1 MESGTGLVL
10 SGGGAKGAYEVGV
23 CRALYEIGA
32 DSGITAISG
41 TSAGALNAVLIECM
55 GAEAAEVWRELEF
68 TDMADPDYGRIGRM
82 IGSLLSGSSDTL
94 SGQFSELIASGLP
107 FTQNRLSALIDRYI
121 DFDKLSRDIYITCV
135 RVRRKLIGAAER
147 NVEYFHINRLYPWY
161 DDEQKKQ
168 IILASAALPGFFC
181 GAEGM
186 RIKGHEG
193 IFFDGGYS
201 AAGDNTPIACLYEA
215 GFRRIIAVHL
225 EHSPDLSMQEGF
237 TGADIVNIV
246 PSEEL
251 GGIITGTLN
260 LNREKTDRDI
270 ELGYRDTM
278 AMKGEIQRLME

>member
-1 MESGTGLVL
+1 MDNGTGLVL
-10 SGGGAKGAYEVGV
+10 SGGGAKGAYEAGV
-23 CRALYEIGA
+23 YTALCEIGA

-41 TSAGALNAVLIECM
+41 TSAGALNAVLTECM
-55 GAEAAEVWRELEF
+55 GAEAANVWRELQF
-68 TDMADPDYGRIGRM
+68 SDMADPDYGRIGRM
-82 IGSLLSGSSDTL
+82 IGSLLTGGDTVN
-94 SGQFSELIASGLP
+94 GQFSELIASGLP
-107 FTQNRLSALIDRYI
+107 FTQNRLSALMDRYI
-121 DFDKLSRDIYITCV
+121 DFDKLQRDIYITCV

-168 IILASAALPGFFC
+168 IVLASAALPGFFC
-181 GAEGM
+181 GADGV

-201 AAGDNTPIACLYEA
+201 SAGDNTPIACLYEA

-225 EHSPDLSMQEGF
+225 EHSPDLSVQEQF

-251 GGIITGTLN
+251 GGIISGTLN
-260 LNREKTDRDI
+260 LNREKTEHDI
-270 ELGYRDTM
+270 ELGYSD
-278 AMKGEIQRLME
+278 ALAKKGEIQRFMEQ